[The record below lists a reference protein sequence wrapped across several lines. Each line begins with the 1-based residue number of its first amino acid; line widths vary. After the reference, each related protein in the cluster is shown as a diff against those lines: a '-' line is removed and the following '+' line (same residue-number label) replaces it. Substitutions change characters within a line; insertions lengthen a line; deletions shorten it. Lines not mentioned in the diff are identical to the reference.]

1 MRNAFIHKR
10 ETNLKKKKKN
20 THIRGT
26 LKGTGKNVN
35 SVNRLKI
42 YKGLLAKED

>member
-1 MRNAFIHKR
+1 MRNAFIHER
-10 ETNLKKKKKN
+10 ATNKN
-20 THIRGT
+20 KQKNHIRGKV
-26 LKGTGKNVN
+26 KGTGKNVN